1 MFLTDETK
9 CEQIKNRKIFMQ
21 PEAEDYAM
29 RAARRLIELAAARPG
44 AALADVFG
52 LALICLMVFAG
63 FAMTS
68 VA

>member
-1 MFLTDETK
+1 
-9 CEQIKNRKIFMQ
+9 
-21 PEAEDYAM
+21 M